1 MKEFRCIIFNEHEV
15 ISAVV
20 ERRRRAKV
28 KLPPGTILNLKYSS
42 EGKNQIVTT
51 IRVVDDHGKEEP
63 LVIHTS
69 ELVAALI
76 DYCGNRRVPLPAGS
90 RRWIELIGSSDLTLM
105 MDFDPLKKRKKAVRA
120 KSAKARVPETET
132 A

>member
-1 MKEFRCIIFNEHEV
+1 MRKMCWISCCLCLLRDKVSGGHNATSRSRDLNRNLYDCNVIPIKEFRCIIFNEHEV

-42 EGKNQIVTT
+42 VGKNQIVTT

-69 ELVAALI
+69 ELVAACAHRL
-76 DYCGNRRVPLPAGS
+76 L
-90 RRWIELIGSSDLTLM
+90 WE
-105 MDFDPLKKRKKAVRA
+105 
-120 KSAKARVPETET
+120 
-132 A
+132 